1 MNKVSVRCEK
11 DSCAKFY
18 FASKRLFFESK
29 TVKVLLYMIAI
40 IPVVLTFI
48 PEVKDYAFICSIVSF
63 TLTLVNEVSTTFL
76 SNQKEKAIL
85 EHQLYEAEITGS
97 TFSKIEYDRESTN
110 ELNELAIRKG
120 IPKMRKCKKYPVV
133 NVPDQITDDYSYIY
147 LCRKGAATDR
157 YLLSR
162 IFYVYFAILMG
173 IIFLFVGAVFLEE
186 TTTAY
191 LTLIIGFY
199 PLVSPFIK
207 DCLACKKGM
216 KQCAKICADID
227 NFFADGDASIERLA
241 RFYYYV
247 QNIEF
252 EMMLVKPA
260 VFNIFPKMF
269 KRGIDILQDGVTIRF
284 IEAIQELKSRSLIL
298 NGTLH
303 QPKGKSLITKVEYDA
318 EYLNRLEKEKK
329 SKSSKI
335 VKRSSTNSSSKDT
348 KVVKETTNRTPK
360 KTTTKTTKGTTAKKT
375 TTRSKIK

>member
-29 TVKVLLYMIAI
+29 AVKVLLYIIAI

-76 SNQKEKAIL
+76 SNQKERAIL

-162 IFYVYFAILMG
+162 IFYVYFTILMG

-227 NFFADGDASIERLA
+227 NFFADGDASVERLA

-260 VFNIFPKMF
+260 IFSIFPKMF

-284 IEAIQELKSRSLIL
+284 IEAIHELKSRSLIL

-329 SKSSKI
+329 SKTTKKTSTSTKKKTDDKKPAKI
-335 VKRSSTNSSSKDT
+335 S
-348 KVVKETTNRTPK
+348 PK
-360 KTTTKTTKGTTAKKT
+360 KTVSKTTKGTIAKKT
-375 TTRSKIK
+375 STRSKKN